1 MDGGQADINRLAKP
15 AGSVE
20 NDTQPTKAGLKF
32 RSAALPGVISSAP
45 LHAPWEGRMAIHIR
59 RREFIATL
67 GGATAAWTLAART
80 QQPKVPTIGALVIG
94 NIDPE
99 QFWREFRQG
108 LRDLGYVEGQ
118 NIRFEFRSAEGHL
131 DRLPELAAELVHLK
145 VDIIVTWFTPTAL
158 AAKQATHE
166 IPIVMAE
173 TGDPIGTGLVASLP
187 RPGGNVTGMASVA
200 AELAGKSVQLIRDM
214 LPSARRV
221 TALANATD
229 PFSKPFLEQIK
240 LGGEATG
247 TTINVVG
254 VSNTEEF
261 ESAFAGMEQD
271 RPDAVIVQPSL
282 PTKRAAELAVKHRVP
297 AVSVPR
303 WFAEEGGLMSYSAKY
318 DELFRKAAVYVDKI
332 LKGTRPADLPVEQ
345 PTHFELVIN
354 LKTARALGLEISP
367 TLLARADEVIE

>member
-1 MDGGQADINRLAKP
+1 MASHIERRKFLA
-15 AGSVE
+15 
-20 NDTQPTKAGLKF
+20 
-32 RSAALPGVISSAP
+32 
-45 LHAPWEGRMAIHIR
+45 M
-59 RREFIATL
+59 L
-67 GGATAAWTLAART
+67 GGAAATWPLVALA

-94 NIDPE
+94 NISPE

-131 DRLPELAAELVHLK
+131 DRLPGLAAELVRLK
-145 VDIIVTWFTPTAL
+145 VDVIVTWFTPTAL
-158 AAKQATHE
+158 AAKQATRE

-187 RPGGNVTGMASVA
+187 RPGGNVTGMAAVT
-200 AELAGKSVQLIRDM
+200 AELAGKCVQLIRDM

-229 PFSKPFLEQIK
+229 PFSRPFLQQIE

-247 TTINVVG
+247 TTIKPVSI
-254 VSNTEEF
+254 SNTEEF
-261 ESAFAGMEQD
+261 ESAFVAMEKD
-271 RPDAVIVQPSL
+271 RPDAIIVQPSL
-282 PTKRAAELAVKHRVP
+282 PTKRAAELALKHRVP

-303 WFAEEGGLMSYSAKY
+303 WFAEEGGLMSYSAIY
-318 DELFRKAAVYVDKI
+318 AELFRKAAVYVDKI
-332 LKGTRPADLPVEQ
+332 LKGAHPADLPVEQ
-345 PTHFELVIN
+345 PTRFQLVIN
-354 LKTARALGLEISP
+354 MKTAKALGIEVPP